1 MTSAKYDEIAEW
13 YDKSVRRGLPPL
25 DLAPAGG
32 FYTR

>member
-13 YDKSVRRGLPPL
+13 YDESARQDLPPL
-25 DLAPAGG
+25 DLTPTGR